1 MTEIPEHLLKRSKAA
16 KGKADGDTDSGSSES
31 AAPEA
36 SPASEGTSAP
46 VAAGETTPAAPSGP
60 VVTFPNLDP
69 EPEPPKPEPEFVTAS
84 KSRTRI
90 PVWALPVVAAL
101 PIWAI
106 SFAGTMQQPETEDP
120 VLVESAALYTEAGC
134 AGCHGGNGGG
144 GSGYQL
150 SDGEVLTTFPRPVDQ
165 MLHVARGSAA
175 IDGQTYGAE
184 GRRVAGG
191 SGAQMPAQL
200 GTLTQIELELV
211 VFHERAT
218 LSAEDVDQPGYQ
230 EWIEHMRE
238 VAESGA
244 GEELVNDEYI
254 ALLQACADP
263 AVSPDATGDMASPN
277 PEEQPCPGP
286 AAEESE
292 EG

>member
-16 KGKADGDTDSGSSES
+16 KGKTTGDAGSESSES
-31 AAPEA
+31 AAPA
-36 SPASEGTSAP
+36 ASESTAAP
-46 VAAGETTPAAPSGP
+46 VAASAATPEAAAPEGP

-69 EPEPPKPEPEFVTAS
+69 EPEAPKPEPEFVTAS
-84 KSRTRI
+84 KSRNRI

-101 PIWAI
+101 PIWAM

-120 VLVESAALYTEAGC
+120 VLVESAALYAEAGC

-150 SDGEVLTTFPRPVDQ
+150 SDGEVITTFPRVVDQ

-175 IDGQTYGAE
+175 INGETYGAE

-191 SGAQMPAQL
+191 SGAQMPAQA
-200 GTLTQIELELV
+200 GALTVHELELV
-211 VFHERAT
+211 IYHERAT
-218 LSAEDVDQPGYQ
+218 LSGEDQDQPGYQ

-238 VAESGA
+238 DAESGG
-244 GEELVNDEYI
+244 GEEIVGDEYI
-254 ALLQACADP
+254 AFLQECADP
-263 AVSPDATGDMASPN
+263 DVSPDATGAMASPD
-277 PEEQPCPGP
+277 PEAEPCPGP
-286 AAEESE
+286 QVEAEE
-292 EG
+292 G

>member
-16 KGKADGDTDSGSSES
+16 KGKADDDSGSGPTESSES
-31 AAPEA
+31 AET
-36 SPASEGTSAP
+36 ASESSAP
-46 VAAGETTPAAPSGP
+46 VAASEASAPAAPEGP

-69 EPEPPKPEPEFVTAS
+69 EPEPPKPEPAFVTAS
-84 KSRTRI
+84 KSRNRI
-90 PVWALPVVAAL
+90 PVWALPVVAAI
-101 PIWAI
+101 PIWAV

-120 VLVESAALYTEAGC
+120 VLVESAALYGEAGC

-150 SDGEVLTTFPRPVDQ
+150 SDGEVITTFPHPVDQ

-175 IDGQTYGAE
+175 INGQTYGAE
-184 GRRVAGG
+184 GRRVAGSSG
-191 SGAQMPAQL
+191 SQMPAQI
-200 GTLTQIELELV
+200 GSLTRHELELV

-218 LSAEDVDQPGYQ
+218 LSGEDQDQPGYQ

-238 VAESGA
+238 EAESGGGA
-244 GEELVNDEYI
+244 EAIDEDYI
-254 ALLQACADP
+254 AFLQACADP
-263 AVSPDATGDMASPN
+263 EVSPDATGDQASPD
-277 PEEQPCPGP
+277 PEAQPCPGP
-286 AAEESE
+286 QAESE